1 MRIPVRRLESLQPVA
16 LNPSHFFGFWFS
28 SFGYDLG
35 FSCFVTIVLV
45 RTGLVRLLGFR
56 CFVTIVLRY
65 YTDAC
70 LVQVGLL
77 GIVWVQ

>member
-16 LNPSHFFGFWFS
+16 LNPLFWFFGFR
-28 SFGYDLG
+28 
-35 FSCFVTIVLV
+35 CFVTIVLV

-56 CFVTIVLRY
+56 SFVTIVLRY